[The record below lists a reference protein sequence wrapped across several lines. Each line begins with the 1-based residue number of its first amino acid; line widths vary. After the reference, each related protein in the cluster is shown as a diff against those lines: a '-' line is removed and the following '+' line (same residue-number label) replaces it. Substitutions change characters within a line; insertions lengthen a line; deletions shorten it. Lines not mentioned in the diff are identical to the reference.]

1 MLFKEFY
8 KAQLSMDGFKPRH
21 RKAML
26 GNSDG
31 EKKHLN
37 IVAARHVKYN
47 TKNQKIELLKIRP
60 GRFHCDPKDLEFIQQ
75 TFLKGRMP
83 SHNEMKMLGG
93 KMGIKFYFDGN
104 HGKWVIEKQ

>member
-1 MLFKEFY
+1 
-8 KAQLSMDGFKPRH
+8 MDNPQS
-21 RKAML
+21 A
-26 GNSDG
+26 
-31 EKKHLN
+31 
-37 IVAARHVKYN
+37 
-47 TKNQKIELLKIRP
+47 
-60 GRFHCDPKDLEFIQQ
+60 IQQ